1 MGLPAFFGHK
11 RSINLLPRDDF
22 EASTLG
28 VILAWA
34 LVFGKWSVIIT
45 QLIVM
50 GTFLWR
56 FQLDRELT
64 DLRRS
69 IAKEVAVIKSYETVE
84 RDFVLAQKQLTQIGQ
99 VLADQEKIRQS
110 LKEIELITP
119 NEVWYDRITISPAE
133 VNLTAYAATLPG
145 FGQFINRIQVSPIF
159 SQVRVGEIESS
170 NARGSQIKFDVLMG
184 INKK

>member
-69 IAKEVAVIKSYETVE
+69 VAKEVVVIKSYETAE
-84 RDFVLAQKQLTQIGQ
+84 RDFVLAQKQLTQIGH

-110 LKEIELITP
+110 LKEIERITP

-145 FGQFINRIQVSPIF
+145 FGQFINRVQVSPIF
-159 SQVRVGEIESS
+159 SQVRVGKSESS

>member
-69 IAKEVAVIKSYETVE
+69 VAKEVVVIKSYETAE
-84 RDFVLAQKQLTQIGQ
+84 RDFVLAQKQLTQIGH

-110 LKEIELITP
+110 LKEI
-119 NEVWYDRITISPAE
+119 
-133 VNLTAYAATLPG
+133 
-145 FGQFINRIQVSPIF
+145 
-159 SQVRVGEIESS
+159 
-170 NARGSQIKFDVLMG
+170 
-184 INKK
+184 